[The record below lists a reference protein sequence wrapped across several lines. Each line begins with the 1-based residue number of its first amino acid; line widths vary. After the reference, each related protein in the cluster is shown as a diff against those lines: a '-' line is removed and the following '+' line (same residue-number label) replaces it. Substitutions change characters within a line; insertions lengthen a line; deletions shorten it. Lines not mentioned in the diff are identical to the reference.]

1 MTRRMFLT
9 TILSIGGGVAC
20 AAALPPTLFAKSNPA
35 ILPTSITLG
44 PGSTLKNLSLS
55 NCPITMNGNY
65 QAVTSCIIGQSG
77 SRPAITINSSWPNSG
92 GM

>member
-20 AAALPPTLFAKSNPA
+20 AAALPPALLARSNPA

-55 NCPITMNGNY
+55 NCPITMKGNY
-65 QAVTSCIIGQSG
+65 QTVTTCHIEHHGPQ
-77 SRPAITINSSWPNSG
+77 PAIVITT
-92 GM
+92 